1 MSGVH
6 EYVEAE
12 VPYQPK
18 AEILDTFYD
27 IRIQVTFHRYIF
39 LLVKFYEGGS
49 SGIDAA
55 FPDLIAI

>member
-12 VPYQPK
+12 VSYQPE

-39 LLVKFYEGGS
+39 LLIKFYEGGQ
-49 SGIDAA
+49 AE
-55 FPDLIAI
+55 